1 MWYIYL
7 KKSFYIKIIS
17 KQKFQWLKIM
27 LLKKNQFVLD

>member
-7 KKSFYIKIIS
+7 KNSFYIKIIS